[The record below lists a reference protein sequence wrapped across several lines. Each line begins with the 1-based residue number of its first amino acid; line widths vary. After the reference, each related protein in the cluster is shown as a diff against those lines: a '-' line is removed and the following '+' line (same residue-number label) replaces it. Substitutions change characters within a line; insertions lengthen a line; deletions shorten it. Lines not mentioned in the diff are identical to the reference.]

1 MKWFYLIDKP
11 SGMTSY
17 DVIRQLKKCFQT
29 RRIWHTGTL
38 DPSATGLLLVAVWEY
53 TKLIPFI
60 ENKTKTYEFDIMLD
74 GVSPS
79 YDSDTPIE
87 YISDAQKQHFT
98 TSLLQ
103 EDINTILQEKFTGD
117 VDQIPPK
124 YSAVKVGG
132 KKALNKLLDGE
143 EFELKSRTVH
153 ISHIEIIDF
162 AYPKLIARASVSNGT
177 YIRTIAYDLWAILG
191 TGGYISSLRRTIIGE
206 LWCQNAQQLDDFDTT
221 MRVDDRE
228 LFSAS
233 SMIRLSDT
241 DLADINNGKKV
252 LITDY
257 INHIP
262 SDTELYVYDESYIT
276 NIVRREGDFL
286 FAVRKI

>member
-132 KKALNKLLDGE
+132 KN
-143 EFELKSRTVH
+143 
-153 ISHIEIIDF
+153 IEIIDF

-233 SMIRLSDT
+233 SMIRLSDV